1 MRTIKKLRMGL
12 SIAIFSTVFCLSAQ
26 EITGS
31 WKGVLKVQTQEIPIV
46 FHVSKVDDV
55 YSTTMDSPAQ
65 GAMGLP
71 TDKTIFE
78 GNVLEIVMS
87 SLGVVYKGD
96 FDGTLIKGIFT
107 QRGMAFS
114 LDLEKGKHEQK
125 MKRQEPKEPYPYVSE
140 EVYFENSKA
149 GNIKLAATLTLP
161 EGIMNPPVAI
171 LITGSGPQNRNE
183 EILGHKPFLVLS
195 DHLTRKGIAVLRY
208 DDRGVAKSEGNF
220 KTATT
225 YDFADDVE
233 AAFNYLK
240 TRNDVVDTNKI
251 GLIGH
256 SEGGMIAPIVASTN
270 KDISFCVLMAGPGI
284 TGKEILLTQ
293 TRKASELGGT
303 ADEDISINEK
313 YSNKIYDICMDYN
326 GDVSKNEIITVFE
339 DMRNSSS
346 EAIKIQLTDEAIQQ
360 QIKALTSPW
369 MLSFI
374 QFDPQP
380 YLSKVQCPV
389 LAINGEK
396 DSQVLSALN
405 LEGIENGL
413 QKAKNKDVTTLEL
426 KELNHLFQ
434 TSKTGSFSEY
444 AGIEETISPI
454 ALNIISDWINKR
466 FNN

>member
-1 MRTIKKLRMGL
+1 MRTIKKLRIGL
-12 SIAIFSTVFCLSAQ
+12 SIVIFSTVFSLFAQ
-26 EITGS
+26 EVTGS

-46 FHVSKVDDV
+46 FHVSKVDGV

-78 GNVLEIVMS
+78 DNVLEIVMS

-125 MKRQEPKEPYPYVSE
+125 MKPQEPKEPYPYVSE

-149 GNIKLAATLTLP
+149 GNIKLAGTLTLP
-161 EGIMNPPVAI
+161 KGIMNPPVAI

-195 DHLTRKGIAVLRY
+195 DHLTINGIAVLRY
-208 DDRGVAKSEGNF
+208 DDRGVAKSEGNY
-220 KTATT
+220 KKATT

-240 TRNDVVDTNKI
+240 TRKDVIDINKI
-251 GLIGH
+251 GLTGH
-256 SEGGMIAPIVASTN
+256 SEGGMIAPIVASRN
-270 KDISFCVLMAGPGI
+270 KEIAFCVLMAGPGI

-293 TRKASELGGT
+293 TRKASELAGT
-303 ADEDISINEK
+303 PDEAIAINEK
-313 YSNKIYDICMDYN
+313 YSNRIYDICMDYQ
-326 GDVSKNEIITVFE
+326 GEDSKNEIMTVFE
-339 DMRNSSS
+339 EMRNSSS
-346 EAIKIQLTDEAIQQ
+346 EAVKAQLTDEAIQQ

-374 QFDPQP
+374 Q
-380 YLSKVQCPV
+380 
-389 LAINGEK
+389 
-396 DSQVLSALN
+396 
-405 LEGIENGL
+405 
-413 QKAKNKDVTTLEL
+413 
-426 KELNHLFQ
+426 
-434 TSKTGSFSEY
+434 
-444 AGIEETISPI
+444 
-454 ALNIISDWINKR
+454 
-466 FNN
+466 

>member
-1 MRTIKKLRMGL
+1 MLRISL

-46 FHVSKVDDV
+46 FHVSKVDSV

-78 GNVLEIVMS
+78 DNVLEIVMS

-125 MKRQEPKEPYPYVSE
+125 MKPQEPKEPYPYVSE

-149 GNIKLAATLTLP
+149 GNIKLAGTLTLP

-195 DHLTRKGIAVLRY
+195 DHLTKNGIAVLRY
-208 DDRGVAKSEGNF
+208 DDRGVAKSEGNY
-220 KTATT
+220 KKATT

-240 TRNDVVDTNKI
+240 TRKDVIDTNKI

-256 SEGGMIAPIVASTN
+256 SEGGMIAPIAASTN
-270 KDISFCVLMAGPGI
+270 KEIAFCVLMAGPGI

-303 ADEDISINEK
+303 ADEDIALNET
-313 YSNKIYDICMDYN
+313 YSNKIYDICMDYK
-326 GDVSKNEIITVFE
+326 GEDSKNEIMAVFE

-346 EAIKIQLTDEAIQQ
+346 EAVKSQLTDEAIQQ

-374 QFDPQP
+374 QFDPLP

-396 DSQVLSALN
+396 DSQVLSTLN

-413 QKAKNKDVTTLEL
+413 QKAKNKDVTTMEL

-454 ALNIISDWINKR
+454 ALNIISDWINNR

>member
-1 MRTIKKLRMGL
+1 MLRISL

-46 FHVSKVDDV
+46 FHVSKVDSV

-78 GNVLEIVMS
+78 DNVLEIVMS

-125 MKRQEPKEPYPYVSE
+125 MKPQEPKEPYPYVSE

-149 GNIKLAATLTLP
+149 GNIKLAGTLTLP

-195 DHLTRKGIAVLRY
+195 DHLTKNGIAVLRY
-208 DDRGVAKSEGNF
+208 DDRGVAKSEGNY
-220 KTATT
+220 KKATT
-225 YDFADDVE
+225 YDFANDVE

-240 TRNDVVDTNKI
+240 TRKDVIDTNKI

-256 SEGGMIAPIVASTN
+256 SEGGMIAPIAASTN
-270 KDISFCVLMAGPGI
+270 KEIAFCVLMAGPGI

-303 ADEDISINEK
+303 ADEDISINET
-313 YSNKIYDICMDYN
+313 YSNKIYDICMDYK
-326 GDVSKNEIITVFE
+326 GEDSKNEIMAVFE

-346 EAIKIQLTDEAIQQ
+346 EAVKSQLTDEAIQQ

-374 QFDPQP
+374 QFDPLP

-396 DSQVLSALN
+396 DSQVLSTLN

-413 QKAKNKDVTTLEL
+413 QKAKNKDVTTMEL

-454 ALNIISDWINKR
+454 ALNIISDWINNR